1 MGCLTKM
8 VTYKFCS
15 PDKKCHLMTIWFK
28 KTPENNASRWMEKY
42 LELVSLKKKL
52 CVLLSGNS
60 KAGAPRIWHEAR

>member
-1 MGCLTKM
+1 
-8 VTYKFCS
+8 
-15 PDKKCHLMTIWFK
+15 
-28 KTPENNASRWMEKY
+28 MEKY